1 MPANTAPVCPA
12 HLVEIPFFK
21 ERLQL
26 KALFIIK
33 LFWLKTK
40 IAAVSIQHPV
50 VNTLGMLFS

>member
-1 MPANTAPVCPA
+1 MPANTAPVCPT
-12 HLVEIPFFK
+12 HLVEIPFSK

-33 LFWLKTK
+33 LFLLKTK
-40 IAAVSIQHPV
+40 IANVSIKHCG